1 MTAKVISLNIKPG
14 IQRDGT
20 QFDAPVY
27 VDGKWV
33 RFQRGRPRKMGGYRG
48 IFQNASGISRG
59 MVSKIE
65 NGISSTSLDTLHKIA
80 TALGETLSHLFLN
93 FDKPS
98 GGGQLIKKGKG
109 MEVVRRGTKRGHL
122 YELLAY
128 GRGPRKLFDPFLVTL
143 TDASEVFPTF
153 QHPGTELIYMLEG
166 KMVYRHGQHTYT
178 LSVGDTLT
186 FDAPVPH
193 GPEKFIKLPIKMLVL
208 IVYDD
213 TAAEVR

>member
-1 MTAKVISLNIKPG
+1 MQPRVKNTPAGTESNALDIYLGASIRDLRLRQRLTTAELAKS
-14 IQRDGT
+14 
-20 QFDAPVY
+20 A
-27 VDGKWV
+27 
-33 RFQRGRPRKMGGYRG
+33 
-48 IFQNASGISRG
+48 GISRG

-213 TAAEVR
+213 ATAEVR